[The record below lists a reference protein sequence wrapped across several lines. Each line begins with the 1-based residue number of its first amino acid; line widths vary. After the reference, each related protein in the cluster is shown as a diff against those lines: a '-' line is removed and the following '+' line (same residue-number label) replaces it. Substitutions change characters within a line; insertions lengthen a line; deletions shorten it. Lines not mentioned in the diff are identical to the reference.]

1 MKKAIGQR
9 IRELRRSKDYSQEN
23 MAVELDITPGAYAK
37 IERGETDP
45 SVTRLI
51 QIAGILEVDVA
62 TFFKDQSGH
71 DLNIAAE
78 PPVQYAA
85 QPISRSE
92 FKAVVDTLNELK
104 RELNEVKKKI
114 SSK

>member
-1 MKKAIGQR
+1 
-9 IRELRRSKDYSQEN
+9 

-62 TFFKDQSGH
+62 IFFKDQSVH
-71 DLNIAAE
+71 ELNIAAE

-104 RELNEVKKKI
+104 QELDEVKKQLSLK
-114 SSK
+114 

>member
-62 TFFKDQSGH
+62 TFFKDQSVH
-71 DLNIAAE
+71 ELNIAAE
-78 PPVQYAA
+78 APVQYTT

-92 FKAVVDTLNELK
+92 FKAVLDTLSQLKQELH
-104 RELNEVKKKI
+104 EVKKQLARK
-114 SSK
+114 

>member
-62 TFFKDQSGH
+62 SFFKEQPGAE
-71 DLNIAAE
+71 LNMAAE
-78 PPVQYAA
+78 PAA
-85 QPISRSE
+85 QYITQPVSRSE
-92 FKAVVDTLNELK
+92 FKAVVDTLHQLKIELA
-104 RELNEVKKKI
+104 EVKKQLSLK
-114 SSK
+114 

>member
-1 MKKAIGQR
+1 VKKAIGQR

-23 MAVELDITPGAYAK
+23 MAVELDITPSAYAK

-62 TFFKDQSGH
+62 SFFREQSGTE
-71 DLNIAAE
+71 LGMVAE
-78 PPVQYAA
+78 APAHYATP
-85 QPISRSE
+85 PISRSE
-92 FKAVVDTLNELK
+92 FKAVLDTLSQLKQELD
-104 RELNEVKKKI
+104 EVKKQLAGK
-114 SSK
+114 

>member
-23 MAVELDITPGAYAK
+23 MAAELDITPGAYAK

-62 TFFKDQSGH
+62 SFFRESV
-71 DLNIAAE
+71 I
-78 PPVQYAA
+78 P
-85 QPISRSE
+85 
-92 FKAVVDTLNELK
+92 
-104 RELNEVKKKI
+104 ELNSLTESVTSQTPSTVTRAEFNRVVEALNSLKAELEIIRKQLPTL
-114 SSK
+114 

>member
-23 MAVELDITPGAYAK
+23 MAAELDITPGAYAK

-62 TFFKDQSGH
+62 SFFREQSITE
-71 DLNIAAE
+71 LNIVAE
-78 PPVQYAA
+78 PAA
-85 QPISRSE
+85 QYTTEPISRSE
-92 FKAVVDTLNELK
+92 FKAVVNTLNQLKQELD
-104 RELNEVKKKI
+104 EVKKQLALK
-114 SSK
+114 

>member
-62 TFFKDQSGH
+62 TFFKDQSVH
-71 DLNIAAE
+71 ELNIAAE

-104 RELNEVKKKI
+104 QELNEVKKQI
-114 SSK
+114 SGK